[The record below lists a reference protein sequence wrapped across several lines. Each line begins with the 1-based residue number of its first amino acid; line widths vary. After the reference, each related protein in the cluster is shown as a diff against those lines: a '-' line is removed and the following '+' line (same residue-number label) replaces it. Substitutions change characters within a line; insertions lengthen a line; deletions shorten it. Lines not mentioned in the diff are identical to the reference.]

1 VKPSKLAM
9 RGFDCAA
16 TCDRSTLPS
25 NAIEFTMMRET
36 RDVFPHRGEEA
47 FGLIYSVHWR
57 TRSGSTMDIFSWPE
71 GH

>member
-1 VKPSKLAM
+1 
-9 RGFDCAA
+9 
-16 TCDRSTLPS
+16 
-25 NAIEFTMMRET
+25 MMRET

-47 FGLIYSVHWR
+47 FGLIYSVYWR